1 MYRVLIADDEPIE
14 RMLVGKILRKHFPE
28 QLEIVEAVNGREAIS
43 LFERERCPILLM
55 DIEMPGI
62 NGLEAAE
69 HIRGLDRECSIIFL
83 TAFEEFSYAKKA
95 ISVRAL
101 DYLLKPCEDKELV
114 AAVEEGIR
122 QEQER
127 LEAAVQW
134 RQESEMEPDTLE
146 ALDENLY
153 LGDMKE
159 TEESICLE
167 AELKMITVRTL
178 ESEEKTD
185 NTEDAKMQAV
195 AERIT
200 HYIEIHYTEDI
211 SLQDMAEAMN
221 YSEAYFCK
229 LFKQYFDKSF
239 VAYMTDFRMARAKEL
254 LANVLINIKD
264 VGTEVGYKDSNYF
277 AKVFK
282 RVTGMTPSEYR
293 LQMLQNQ

>member
-1 MYRVLIADDEPIE
+1 MYRVMIADDEPIE
-14 RMLVGKILRKHFPE
+14 RMLVGKILRKNFPE
-28 QLEIVEAVNGREAIS
+28 QLELVEAVNGREAIA
-43 LFERERCPILLM
+43 LFEEERCSIILM

-83 TAFEEFSYAKKA
+83 TAYDEFSYAKKA

-101 DYLLKPCEDKELV
+101 DYLLKPCEEEELV
-114 AAVEEGIR
+114 AALEEGIR
-122 QEQER
+122 LERERQEADEKKGTQTAQCR
-127 LEAAVQW
+127 ANAAVQKECQGEGQ
-134 RQESEMEPDTLE
+134 QELLIPEQSAEKK
-146 ALDENLY
+146 LDCL
-153 LGDMKE
+153 
-159 TEESICLE
+159 EESDKADAAE
-167 AELKMITVRTL
+167 A
-178 ESEEKTD
+178 
-185 NTEDAKMQAV
+185 AKMHAV

-200 HYIEIHYTEDI
+200 DYIEIHYTEDI
-211 SLQDMAEAMN
+211 SLQNMAEAMN

-239 VAYMTDFRMARAKEL
+239 VAYITDFRMARAKEL
-254 LANVLINIKD
+254 LENVLINIKD

-293 LQMLQNQ
+293 LQVLQK